1 LKQEEAVRT
10 LDLRKELKQFYAP
23 SAKKVELVDVPEFQF
38 AMIDGAIEPGMEP
51 GNSPAFASAMEAL
64 YGISYTLKFTS
75 KLRKVDPID
84 YPVMA
89 LEGLWWVEDG
99 EFSLS
104 RDEYFAFKDNWSWTV
119 MILQPDPVTPE
130 MFEEARAQVAKKR
143 GDNPAL
149 AQLRL
154 ERFREGL
161 CVQTLH
167 IGPYADEPATVAK
180 MDAFAAEQGYVLC
193 GKHHEIYRGDPRRS
207 APEKLKTVLR
217 HPVQKA

>member
-1 LKQEEAVRT
+1 MIT

-23 SAKKVELVDVPEFQF
+23 SAKKVELVNVPEFQF
-38 AMIDGAIEPGMEP
+38 AMIDGAIEQGMEP

-89 LEGLWWVEDG
+89 LEGLWWVEEG
-99 EFSLS
+99 EF
-104 RDEYFAFKDNWSWTV
+104 RIDRKDNYVWTV
-119 MILQPDPVTPE
+119 MILQPDHITPE
-130 MFEEARAQVAKKR
+130 MFEDARAQVRSKR
-143 GDNPAL
+143 SDNPAVG
-149 AQLRL
+149 QLRL

-167 IGPYADEPATVAK
+167 VGPYADEPATMAR
-180 MDAFAAEQGYVLC
+180 MDAFATESGYVLC
-193 GKHHEIYRGDPRRS
+193 GKHHEIYLGNPLR
-207 APEKLKTVLR
+207 AALEKLKTVLR
-217 HPVQKA
+217 HPVEKA

>member
-1 LKQEEAVRT
+1 MKT

-23 SAKKVELVDVPEFQF
+23 PAKKVQLVDVPEFQF
-38 AMIDGAIEPGMEP
+38 AVITGAIEPGVEP
-51 GNSPAFASAMEAL
+51 GNSPAFASAIQTL

-89 LEGLWWVEDG
+89 LEGLWWVEEG
-99 EFSLS
+99 EFTMD
-104 RDEYFAFKDNWSWTV
+104 RKDNWSWTA
-119 MILQPDPVTPE
+119 MILQPEHITLE
-130 MFEEARAQVAKKR
+130 MFEEARAQVQKKQ
-143 GDNPAL
+143 GESPTL

-161 CVQTLH
+161 CVQALH
-167 IGPYADEPATVAK
+167 IGPYSEEPATVAK
-180 MDAFAAEQGYVLC
+180 MDAFAAEQGYVMF
-193 GKHHEIYRGDPRRS
+193 GKHHEIYVGDPSRA

-217 HPVQKA
+217 HPVQNTSVGTDD